1 MRSNYN
7 NIGRYNF
14 NSYNRSV
21 TVIILFY
28 LVDLFPRS
36 KSTSSSGSRSRSGI
50 LLTLKPELFVEG
62 IIFCDLDGVTLGV
75 EVLELDV
82 AAFETLAQMSGLLG
96 SVRNVVRDELAPH
109 GGDHHQVRMFS
120 VMNLIKVIS

>member
-1 MRSNYN
+1 MY
-7 NIGRYNF
+7 
-14 NSYNRSV
+14 
-21 TVIILFY
+21 Y
-28 LVDLFPRS
+28 LVDLLPRS
-36 KSTSSSGSRSRSGI
+36 KSTSRSGSRSRSGI

-62 IIFCDLDGVTLGV
+62 IIFCDLDGVTLGM

-96 SVRNVVRDELAPH
+96 SVGNVVRDELAPH

-120 VMNLIKVIS
+120 VKNLINVIF